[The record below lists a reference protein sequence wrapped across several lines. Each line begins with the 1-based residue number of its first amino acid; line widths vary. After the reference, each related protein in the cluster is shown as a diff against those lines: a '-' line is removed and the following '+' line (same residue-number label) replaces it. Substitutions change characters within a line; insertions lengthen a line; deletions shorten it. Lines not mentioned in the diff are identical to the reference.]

1 MAKYETKDIRNIA
14 FVGHSDSGKTTL
26 ADTILFKTKAVARL
40 GSLEDGTSVFDYEPE
55 EKDRKNSIDLAVAAC
70 SVKGREIN
78 LLDAPGYSD
87 FAGEAVCALNAVETA
102 VICINAAAGIR
113 VNTRKMWDRACKIG
127 VARAIAINKIDIE
140 NADFKKVLKEVQ
152 ETFGRECVPVFFP
165 AGGGVVNI
173 VEKFE
178 ATPDEYKAEAKA
190 AVETLLECDDALME
204 EYLNTEKFSAAAL
217 QKALP
222 KAIAAGKIVPVL
234 CTAAKKDIGVAEFVD
249 FVASYFPSPADATPK
264 MAEDPE
270 KKTEITL
277 TAKPDGPLC
286 GQVFKSVAD
295 PFVQK
300 LSFIRVYS
308 GTLSNDH
315 QVFNQRNGKSVRA
328 GAFYKPFGKDQRP
341 LAAAVAGDIICVTK
355 VDDLNA
361 GDTVCS
367 QNAPIHMKPFPL
379 PQPMASLAAEPKAK
393 QDLARMSESIQKMA
407 ASDPTFKYTRD
418 HATGE
423 LVMSG
428 LSALHLDIIMLLMKR
443 KFGVELVTKQP
454 KVPLKEA
461 IVGAAEGHY
470 KHKKQSGGRGQYG
483 EVYLRVKPTA
493 RGEGFKFVDGIKG
506 GSIPA
511 QFLAPIEKGVRETM
525 DKGVMAGYPV
535 VDVEVEVFYGSYHEV
550 DSGPESF
557 KLAGSK
563 AFKEAFKLAKPV
575 LLEPIVNLEITVP
588 AANMGSITG
597 DLNSRRGR
605 IQGMDSVGSLQVI
618 KAEIPLKE
626 IMTYST
632 DLHSATGG
640 EGSFTYEFAR
650 YDPMPPQLAQKII
663 DAAKLHETEEE

>member
-1 MAKYETKDIRNIA
+1 MAKYETKDIRNVA

-26 ADTILFKTKAVARL
+26 ADTILFKTKAVTRL
-40 GSLEDGTSVFDYEPE
+40 GTIEDGTSVFDFEPD
-55 EKDRKNSIDLAVAAC
+55 EKDRRNSVDLAVASC

-78 LLDAPGYSD
+78 LFDAPGYAD

-102 VICINAAAGIR
+102 VVCVNAAAGVK
-113 VNTRKMWDRACKIG
+113 VNTRKMWDRARQAG
-127 VARAIAINKIDIE
+127 VARAVAINKLDQE
-140 NADFKKVLKEVQ
+140 NVDFAKVLKEIQ

-165 AGGGVVNI
+165 AGGAVVNI
-173 VEKFE
+173 VEKFD
-178 ATPDEYKAEAKA
+178 ATPAEFKELAKA
-190 AVETLLECDDALME
+190 SIETLLECDDALME

-234 CTAAKKDIGVAEFVD
+234 CTSAKKETGVAEFID
-249 FVASYFPSPADATPK
+249 FVANYFPSPADAAPK
-264 MAEDPE
+264 KAVDPE
-270 KKTEITL
+270 KKTEIVL
-277 TAKPDGPLC
+277 AANAAGPLC

-308 GTLSNDH
+308 GTLSNDQ
-315 QVFNQRNGKSVRA
+315 QVFNQRNGKSARA
-328 GAFYKPFGKDQRP
+328 GAFYKPFGKDQRACP
-341 LAAAVAGDIICVTK
+341 SAVAGDIVCVTK

-361 GDTVCS
+361 GDTVCAP
-367 QNAPIHMKPFPL
+367 NTPIHVKPFAL
-379 PQPMASLAAEPKAK
+379 PSPMVSLAAEPKAK

-418 HATGE
+418 AATGE

-428 LSALHLDIIMLLMKR
+428 LSQLHLDVIMQRMKR

-511 QFLAPIEKGVRETM
+511 QFLPPIEKGIQETLE
-525 DKGVMAGYPV
+525 KGVIAGYPV
-535 VDVEVEVFYGSYHEV
+535 VDVEVEVYYGSYHEV

-563 AFKEAFKLAKPV
+563 AFKEAFKAAKPV
-575 LLEPIVNLEITVP
+575 LLEPIVNIEITVP
-588 AANMGSITG
+588 AAHMGTITG

-605 IQGMDSVGSLQVI
+605 IQGMDSQGSLQVI

-626 IMTYST
+626 IITYST

-640 EGSFTYEFAR
+640 EGSYTFEFAR
-650 YDPMPPQLAQKII
+650 YDPMPPNLAQRVIE
-663 DAAKLHETEEE
+663 AAKVHEEEE

>member
-1 MAKYETKDIRNIA
+1 MAKYETKDIRNVA

-26 ADTILFKTKAVARL
+26 ADTILFKAKAVTRL
-40 GSLEDGTSVFDYEPE
+40 GTLEEGTSVFDFEPE
-55 EKDRKNSIDLAVAAC
+55 EKDRKNSVDLAVASC
-70 SVKGREIN
+70 SVKGRELN
-78 LLDAPGYSD
+78 LFDSPGYAD

-102 VICINAAAGIR
+102 VICINASSGVK
-113 VNTRKMWDRACKIG
+113 VNTRKMWDRARQAG
-127 VARAIAINKIDIE
+127 VARAVSINKLDQE
-140 NADFKKVLKEVQ
+140 NADFAKVLKEVQ

-165 AGGGVVNI
+165 AAGGVVNI

-178 ATPDEYKAEAKA
+178 ATPAEFKELAKA
-190 AVETLLECDDALME
+190 AIETLLECDDALME

-217 QKALP
+217 QKSLP

-234 CTAAKKDIGVAEFVD
+234 CTSAKKETGVTEFMD
-249 FVASYFPSPADATPK
+249 FVANYFPSPADAAPK
-264 MAEDPE
+264 QAIDPE
-270 KKTEITL
+270 KKTEIVL
-277 TAKPDGPLC
+277 AANAAGPLC
-286 GQVFKSVAD
+286 AQVFKSIAD

-308 GTLSNDH
+308 GTLAND
-315 QVFNQRNGKSVRA
+315 QQIFNQRIGKSARA
-328 GAFYKPFGKDQRP
+328 GAFFKPFGKDQRP
-341 LAAAVAGDIICVTK
+341 CSSAVAGDIVCVTK

-361 GDTVCS
+361 GDTVCGAA
-367 QNAPIHMKPFPL
+367 APIHIKPFLL
-379 PQPMASLAAEPKAK
+379 PSPMVSLAAEPKAK

-428 LSALHLDIIMLLMKR
+428 LSQLHLDVIMQRMKR

-483 EVYLRVKPTA
+483 EVYLRVKPTP
-493 RGEGFKFVDGIKG
+493 RGEGFKFVDGVKG
-506 GSIPA
+506 GTIPA
-511 QFLAPIEKGVRETM
+511 QFLPAIEKGIRETL

-535 VDVEVEVFYGSYHEV
+535 VDVEVEVHYGSYHEV

-563 AFKEAFKLAKPV
+563 AFKEAFKAAKPV
-575 LLEPIVNLEITVP
+575 LLEPIVNIEITVP
-588 AANMGSITG
+588 ATHMGTITG

-605 IQGMDSVGSLQVI
+605 IQGMDSQGSLQVI

-626 IMTYST
+626 IITYST

-640 EGSFTYEFAR
+640 EGSYTFEFAR
-650 YDPMPPQLAQKII
+650 YDPMPPNLAQKVIE
-663 DAAKLHETEEE
+663 AAKMHEAEED